1 MRTQNDQQPLGRRER
16 KKLERREIILAVARL
31 AFKEVGFDNASME
44 AIADQADISPA
55 TLYNYF
61 SNKSAL
67 LSGVLWSDFS
77 TKDFYL
83 ANFATILDMSPCK
96 VISTLMEQYF
106 RWFSEYDRRLIR
118 QLASD
123 AIRAPYDGD
132 RGYHDLESLMF
143 QNIARLVGSLQ
154 EHGKLNPALDGDVIS
169 RLIFNVGNSEFYAFI
184 SDEALTLDTILAGIE
199 AQIDLILGGML
210 TFKNSCASHKK

>member
-1 MRTQNDQQPLGRRER
+1 MRRQNDQQPLGRRER
-16 KKLERREIILAVARL
+16 KKQERREIILAVARK
-31 AFKEVGFDNASME
+31 AFKEVGFDSASME
-44 AIADQADISPA
+44 TIADQADIAPA

-61 SNKSAL
+61 ANKSAL

-77 TKDFYL
+77 IRDFDL
-83 ANFATILDMSPCK
+83 ANFTTILDKSPCK
-96 VISTLMEQYF
+96 VIFTLLEQYF

-118 QLASD
+118 QFASD

-132 RGYHDLESLMF
+132 RGYHDLESLML

-154 EHGKLNPALDGDVIS
+154 EHGKLNPALDRDVIS

-184 SDEALTLDTILAGIE
+184 SDEALTLDAILAGIE
-199 AQIDLILGGML
+199 AQIELILGGIL
-210 TFKNSCASHKK
+210 